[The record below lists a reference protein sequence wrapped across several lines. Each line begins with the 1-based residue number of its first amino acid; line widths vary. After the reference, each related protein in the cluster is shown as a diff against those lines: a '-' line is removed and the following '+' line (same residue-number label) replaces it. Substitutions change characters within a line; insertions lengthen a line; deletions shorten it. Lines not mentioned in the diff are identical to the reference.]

1 MGGDPATIS
10 GELSGQLWPSDPGL
24 LAGLSQALLGNV
36 GNTFSEGSEAGE
48 QRVALVLLGLPELG
62 IGAVESVQD
71 AQHTETLVEPATRK
85 ELVRVI
91 FALQE

>member
-1 MGGDPATIS
+1 M
-10 GELSGQLWPSDPGL
+10 
-24 LAGLSQALLGNV
+24 AGLSQALLGNV
-36 GNTFSEGSEAGE
+36 GNTFGEGSEAGE

-85 ELVRVI
+85 QLRVI
-91 FALQE
+91 FALQENSCMDLGGCFCFCR